1 MGAYKQLSFNFGLAR
16 SQKFLFEVEKLN
28 VIRIHSLKQ
37 NSLNHVS
44 NVTAG

>member
-1 MGAYKQLSFNFGLAR
+1 MGAYKYPSFNFGLAG
-16 SQKFLFEVEKLN
+16 SHKFLFEVEKLN

-37 NSLNHVS
+37 NSLKQVP